1 MQVYM
6 CICIHEKKDK
16 KNKIKTVTDI
26 NKRKIL
32 FQLEAEKPKKP
43 EDNMFQKH
51 NSYLNNNNN
60 NMNKNNN
67 ISNSKFDNFVGI
79 NDNDD
84 NRFKLSGKLW
94 I

>member
-1 MQVYM
+1 
-6 CICIHEKKDK
+6 
-16 KNKIKTVTDI
+16 
-26 NKRKIL
+26 
-32 FQLEAEKPKKP
+32 
-43 EDNMFQKH
+43 MFQKH